1 MQESPDT
8 EVTTKKHW
16 KKTAENE
23 ELDLNSDLYQL
34 GLHLHF
40 DHGFTEPEAFD
51 QHIKFGIL
59 EIVNP
64 VDINKKEY
72 KWMHNI
78 NSFQPNGINVKMSI
92 RDIETDVMSV
102 ELIDVKKIYN
112 FSLLFN
118 GFIYLIGKNKV
129 GWNWQ
134 KNSNLQFFCEWPTF
148 LPTRI

>member
-1 MQESPDT
+1 MIPLLLFEST
-8 EVTTKKHW
+8 GHRSHYKEVL

-64 VDINKKEY
+64 VDIDKKEY
-72 KWMHNI
+72 KWMRNI
-78 NSFQPNGINVKMSI
+78 NSFQPHGINVEYPFGISKLTS
-92 RDIETDVMSV
+92 
-102 ELIDVKKIYN
+102 
-112 FSLLFN
+112 
-118 GFIYLIGKNKV
+118 
-129 GWNWQ
+129 
-134 KNSNLQFFCEWPTF
+134 C
-148 LPTRI
+148 